1 MKKSFIA
8 FCAVMIFAVVSCVA
22 LHSEDT
28 GATHIHRHAHADV
41 IQWQCWECG
50 MRVVSS
56 SSPTNFGCDVSR
68 SGQHI
73 WKRIYASSSPVNWQ
87 CIKCG
92 ETTWTASV
100 PSEFGC
106 SRNKSRMHVWERQ
119 D

>member
-8 FCAVMIFAVVSCVA
+8 FCAMMVLAVASCVA

-28 GATHIHRHAHADV
+28 GTTHIHRHAHAAAAY
-41 IQWQCWECG
+41 WQCWECG
-50 MRVVSS
+50 MRVMSS
-56 SSPTNFGCDVSR
+56 SSPTNPGCDVSR
-68 SGQHI
+68 SGNHV
-73 WKRIYASSSPVNWQ
+73 WRRLYASDRPVHWQ

-92 ETTWTASV
+92 ETTWTGSV

-106 SRNKSRMHVWERQ
+106 SRNRSRMHVWERQ